1 MRKIKDE
8 NEDIRCFAAVDGLNF
23 KLYEKKIKHIP

>member
-23 KLYEKKIKHIP
+23 KLYEKKN